1 MEDHQI
7 IGLYHRRDET
17 AISATDEKYGPYC
30 RTIALNLL
38 DSREDA
44 EECVSDTWLAAW
56 NRMPP
61 DRPQSLRAFLGRVT
75 RNLSISRWR
84 AARAQKRGGA
94 EILLSEL
101 EDCIPAART
110 LEEEIDSRQLGRVI
124 SAWLDG
130 LAQEDRWL
138 FLRRYWYGDSVNAP
152 AGDLGT
158 TANHLS
164 QRLLRL
170 RKKLR
175 RTLEQEGV
183 DL

>member
-1 MEDHQI
+1 M
-7 IGLYHRRDET
+7 
-17 AISATDEKYGPYC
+17 
-30 RTIALNLL
+30 
-38 DSREDA
+38 
-44 EECVSDTWLAAW
+44 
-56 NRMPP
+56 
-61 DRPQSLRAFLGRVT
+61 
-75 RNLSISRWR
+75 
-84 AARAQKRGGA
+84 
-94 EILLSEL
+94 
-101 EDCIPAART
+101 
-110 LEEEIDSRQLGRVI
+110 GRVI

-138 FLRRYWYGDSVNAP
+138 FLRRYWYGDSVNAL